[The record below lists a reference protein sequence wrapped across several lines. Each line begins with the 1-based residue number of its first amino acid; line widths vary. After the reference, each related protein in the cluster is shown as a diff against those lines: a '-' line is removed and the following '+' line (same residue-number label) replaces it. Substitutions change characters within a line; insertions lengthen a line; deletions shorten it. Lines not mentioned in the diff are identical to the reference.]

1 MPRFVRQWC
10 ACRLQLHQCL
20 AVSLEVAEANPV
32 LTPPFDTSCLLWLTL
47 MNATQYRHYARHF
60 DFTTCNTDW
69 VNRQSSSLEL
79 LAYSLR
85 GIFLRQPEICRGK
98 PLSCDLMM
106 MQPDEYGIGDQDTGI
121 IQQMGNHTEGHETLV
136 KASMEYPQMYPD
148 KTYDHHFDDYDA
160 FTTLRLDSYTGFSSG
175 CCSASALGELLRRRQ
190 RLLLYPP

>member
-1 MPRFVRQWC
+1 MRRSTDIMHGILIL
-10 ACRLQLHQCL
+10 RL
-20 AVSLEVAEANPV
+20 VI
-32 LTPPFDTSCLLWLTL
+32 LTGSI
-47 MNATQYRHYARHF
+47 ASRAR
-60 DFTTCNTDW
+60 W
-69 VNRQSSSLEL
+69 SSSHIV
-79 LAYSLR
+79 LR